1 MADVRVTPAAVP
13 SAPVAKLPNPQ
24 PEPEPSPSPTPT
36 PSSVMGVLQPPKPK
50 LPRRCASAHCSKPPE
65 TQHALARPPSSDSSS
80 FPLEEPPLREAHPT
94 QAPPL
99 GAAHAGPSTLLDPPA
114 EPPAEPPAARA
125 VAAARAAAHPA
136 RAAARAAAAAEQRR
150 ERRDRA
156 RAQGA
161 VRRRRV

>member
-1 MADVRVTPAAVP
+1 MRVTPAAVP

-99 GAAHAGPSTLLDPPA
+99 LNSHTQSHH
-114 EPPAEPPAARA
+114 RIR
-125 VAAARAAAHPA
+125 V
-136 RAAARAAAAAEQRR
+136 
-150 ERRDRA
+150 RDTRRA
-156 RAQGA
+156 RGRSKQSTPDL
-161 VRRRRV
+161 